1 MRIASITLRLAL
13 FFSAASLMVM
23 LAIGFLIGNA
33 VERHFE
39 EQDLHELHTKLMLI
53 RHALARVRTAQD
65 LDQAGQRLDDALIGH
80 HGLSIT
86 VLGPLGRVLFTSR
99 DADFPSEYLNSRPSG
114 EHIRTADLVV
124 WSKGGETYRG
134 IAAVAF
140 TDIPDMPPATAFL
153 ALNIGHHLEFM
164 TAFRKSLWLAVTA
177 GVLLIALFGWIAARR
192 GLVPLRKMVKVAHGI
207 SASRL
212 DNRLQLDDVPTEL
225 HDLAAAF
232 NQMLDRLQDSFRR
245 LSDFSS
251 DLAHELRTPI
261 SNLMTES
268 QVVLTRA
275 RSADEYREVLYS
287 NLEEYDRL
295 ARMIGDMLFLAKA
308 DHGLIV
314 PRREAVDL
322 AKEVRQLFD
331 FYEALSEEQGV
342 RMVLSGEGMIRGD
355 ELMLRRALSNLLS
368 NALRY
373 TPRDGAIT
381 VRIDQPGPGQ
391 MRLAVENPGQT
402 IPAEHLPRLFDRFY
416 QVDASRHRTHE
427 GAGLGLAIAKSI
439 IEAHGG
445 EIAASSEHDLT
456 RFEALFPASGFLPDR
471 PLTPP

>member
-1 MRIASITLRLAL
+1 MRIASITVRLAL
-13 FFSAASLMVM
+13 FFSAASLIVL
-23 LAIGFLIGNA
+23 LAIGYLIGNA

-39 EQDLHELHTKLMLI
+39 EQDLHELHTKLVLI
-53 RHALARVRTAQD
+53 RHALARVRTAPD
-65 LDQAGQRLDDALIGH
+65 LDEAGQRLNDALVGH

-86 VLGPLGRVLFTSR
+86 VLGPRQRVLFASR
-99 DADFPSEYLNSRPSG
+99 DADFPSEYLDSRPSG
-114 EHIRTADLVV
+114 EHIRTTDLVI

-134 IAAVAF
+134 IAAAAF
-140 TDIPDMPPATAFL
+140 TSIPDMPPATAFL

-177 GVLLIALFGWIAARR
+177 GILLIALFGWVAARR
-192 GLVPLRKMVKVAHGI
+192 GLVPLRNMAQVAHGI

-212 DNRLQLDDVPTEL
+212 DSRLRLDDVPPEL
-225 HDLAAAF
+225 YDLAAAF
-232 NQMLDRLQDSFRR
+232 NQMLDRLQDSFKR

-308 DHGLIV
+308 DNGLIV
-314 PRREAVDL
+314 LRSEPVDL

-342 RMVLSGEGMIRGD
+342 RLTLAGEGAIRGD
-355 ELMLRRALSNLLS
+355 DLMLRRALSNLLS

-373 TPRDGAIT
+373 TPRDGTIS
-381 VRIDQPGPGQ
+381 VRIDQPKPGAI
-391 MRLAVENPGQT
+391 RLAVENPGQT

-445 EIAASSEHDLT
+445 EIAVASGHGLT
-456 RFEALFPASGFLPDR
+456 RFEAVFPAVTQP
-471 PLTPP
+471 

>member
-1 MRIASITLRLAL
+1 MRIASITVRLAL
-13 FFSAASLMVM
+13 FFSAASLIVL
-23 LAIGFLIGNA
+23 LAIGYLIGNA

-39 EQDLHELHTKLMLI
+39 EQDLHELHTKLVLI
-53 RHALARVRTAQD
+53 RHALARVRTAPD
-65 LDQAGQRLDDALIGH
+65 LEEAGQRLNDALVGH

-86 VLGPLGRVLFTSR
+86 VLGPRQRVLFASR
-99 DADFPSEYLNSRPSG
+99 DADFPPELLDSRPSG
-114 EHIRTADLVV
+114 EHMQTADLVV

-134 IAAVAF
+134 IAAAAF
-140 TDIPDMPPATAFL
+140 TGIPDMPPATAFL

-164 TAFRKSLWLAVTA
+164 AAFRKSLWLAVTA
-177 GVLLIALFGWIAARR
+177 GILLIALFGWVAARR
-192 GLVPLRKMVKVAHGI
+192 GLVPLRNMAQVAHGI

-212 DNRLQLDDVPTEL
+212 DSRLRLDDVPPEL
-225 HDLAAAF
+225 YDLAAAF

-308 DHGLIV
+308 DNGLIV
-314 PRREAVDL
+314 LRSEPVDL

-342 RMVLSGEGMIRGD
+342 RLTLAGEGAIRGD
-355 ELMLRRALSNLLS
+355 DLMLRRALSNLLS

-373 TPRDGAIT
+373 TPRDGTIS
-381 VRIDQPGPGQ
+381 VRIDQPKSGAI
-391 MRLAVENPGQT
+391 RLAVENPGQT

-445 EIAASSEHDLT
+445 EIAVASGHGLT
-456 RFEALFPASGFLPDR
+456 RFEAVFPAVTQP
-471 PLTPP
+471 